1 LQYVVER
8 AVILSE
14 GDTLQVDES
23 WLKLEPAGSPRQRE
37 GLSVPVDGEVDSNRQ
52 HFSNRDLIAFA
63 DSVQEKDSEVN
74 LDRILCRAQA

>member
-37 GLSVPVDGEVDSNRQ
+37 GLSVLVDGEVDSNRQ
-52 HFSNRDLIAFA
+52 HF
-63 DSVQEKDSEVN
+63 
-74 LDRILCRAQA
+74 RIVIS